1 MKILALD
8 PAEHT
13 GYAHSDGHMG
23 VWLLSDH
30 CSRHPGARLERL
42 RERLY
47 EAFREWGFERLAF
60 EDASFGSPNPN
71 VQAMH
76 NELRGVIKLVAAELA
91 VDVVLFKPST
101 IKKFATGS
109 GRAEKWQMVRALKT
123 QFGIE
128 VTDDNVADAMWI
140 LRMAENPTRILES
153 LPKAVKKR
161 VKAAAK
167 KAPRLF

>member
-13 GYAHSDGHMG
+13 GYAHSDGPMG

-30 CSRHPGARLERL
+30 GSRHPGARLERL
-42 RERLY
+42 RERIY
-47 EAFREWGFERLAF
+47 EAFRQWGFERLAF

-76 NELRGVIKLVAAELA
+76 NELRGVVKLVAAELG
-91 VDVVLFKPST
+91 VEVVLFKPTT

-109 GRAEKWQMVRALKT
+109 GRADKGQMIRAAKT
-123 QFGIE
+123 ILGIA
-128 VTDDNVADAMWI
+128 VTDDNVADALFI
-140 LRMAENPTRILES
+140 LEAARQPDRILEQ

-161 VKAAAK
+161 VKVAAK
-167 KAPRLF
+167 RAPRLF